1 MTIQF
6 EAQLKKWGRSFGIV
20 VPMEK
25 IKSSKL
31 KENEKIEVTITKEE
45 NPLKKH
51 FGTHK
56 FSRPTKE
63 ILSEGD
69 KKSWDE

>member
-1 MTIQF
+1 MVIEF
-6 EAQLKKWGRSFGIV
+6 ETQLKKWGRSFGLI

-25 IKSSKL
+25 IKFAKL
-31 KENEKIEVTITKEE
+31 KENEKVEVIIKKEN

-56 FSRPTKE
+56 FSRSTKE
-63 ILSEGD
+63 ILGEGD
-69 KKSWDE
+69 KESWDE